1 MILKEGV
8 GTSTLPITK
17 LNAIVHAAKEIALL
31 HEREHKVDSV
41 CQDGNGD
48 DQTKSNDSG
57 DYSSLGADDFLPIF
71 IYCIVQAEIE
81 RPCALCTL
89 KLIFIFLTIV
99 IFLFFNNTLLLYF
112 DCM

>member
-8 GTSTLPITK
+8 GSSTLPITK

-31 HEREHKVDSV
+31 HEREHKDDSV
-41 CQDGNGD
+41 CADENGD
-48 DQTKSNDSG
+48 DQTKSKDFV

-89 KLIFIFLTIV
+89 
-99 IFLFFNNTLLLYF
+99 NS
-112 DCM
+112 